1 MRKQEKIILWPV
13 YFDNLKTR
21 REGRKIPKSVSVPN
35 PRLKELQEAAETLRL
50 KVTLEAEAAHPANP
64 WIKTGR
70 LWIEK
75 EKSKINIINR
85 IAKEL
90 VNIRQT
96 QKK

>member
-13 YFDNLKTR
+13 YFDNSKTR
-21 REGRKIPKSVSVPN
+21 REGRKVPKSVSVPN
-35 PRLKELQEAAETLRL
+35 PRLKELQEAAETLRF
-50 KVTLEAEAAHPANP
+50 KVILEAEAAHPAIP

-70 LWIEK
+70 LLIKK
-75 EKSKINIINR
+75 EKSKIKTINR

-90 VNIRQT
+90 VKIRQT